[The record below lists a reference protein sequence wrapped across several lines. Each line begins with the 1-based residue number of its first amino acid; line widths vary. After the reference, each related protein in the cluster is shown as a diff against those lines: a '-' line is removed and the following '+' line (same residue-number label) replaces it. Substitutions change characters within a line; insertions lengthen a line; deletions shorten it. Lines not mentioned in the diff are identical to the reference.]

1 VGTPIYDWI
10 NTKKKPVAIWII
22 HTMPTNGGMVKFDP
36 YPNDEEHLQKC
47 MAISRRYAA
56 EITMKDD
63 SRRI

>member
-1 VGTPIYDWI
+1 
-10 NTKKKPVAIWII
+10 
-22 HTMPTNGGMVKFDP
+22 MPTNGGMVKFDP